1 MEIIMRNLCFL
12 LTLVATL
19 LLPGRLIAAALPQD
33 EKLITGQLDNGL
45 RYMIYPHAQPKDQVN
60 LWLQIHTGSLQEEDN
75 ERGVAHFVEH
85 MMFNGTKTW
94 PGNKVIETFES
105 MGLRFGRDVNAY
117 TSYDET
123 VYQVSLPTTQKQNL
137 QQVMAIFS
145 EWSNAATFEK
155 LEVDAERGVVTEEW
169 RAHQDAKWRTSQ
181 ARRPF
186 LLANTRNLDRE
197 PRVEFYSKGVHVR
210 NVAVTVNSN
219 GAEATGDVI
228 QRGNWRDISC
238 SFSFTDTNQM
248 HKLKVSRGRMKF
260 HKMTDEAKQAKRER
274 KEARKAERQAKRD
287 AKKAEK
293 AAKKAEKSKKKSFLF
308 F

>member
-1 MEIIMRNLCFL
+1 MRNLCFL

-45 RYMIYPHAQPKDQVN
+45 RYMIYPHAHPKDQVN

-155 LEVDAERGVVTEEW
+155 LEVDAERGVITEEW

-197 PRVEFYSKGVHVR
+197 PIGLMDTVATVTPAQLRQFY
-210 NVAVTVNSN
+210 
-219 GAEATGDVI
+219 
-228 QRGNWRDISC
+228 QRWYQ
-238 SFSFTDTNQM
+238 T
-248 HKLKVSRGRMKF
+248 K
-260 HKMTDEAKQAKRER
+260 
-274 KEARKAERQAKRD
+274 
-287 AKKAEK
+287 
-293 AAKKAEKSKKKSFLF
+293 
-308 F
+308 